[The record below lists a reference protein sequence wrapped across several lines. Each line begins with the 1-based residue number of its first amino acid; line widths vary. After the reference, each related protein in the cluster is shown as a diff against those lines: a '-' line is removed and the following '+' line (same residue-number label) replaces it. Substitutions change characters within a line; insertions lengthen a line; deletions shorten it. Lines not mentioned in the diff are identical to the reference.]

1 MEFKIE
7 TSELKY
13 VIKLLSAA
21 VVPSTTDG
29 PGRILIEASEEGV
42 LFLVNNNSV
51 AIEYL
56 CTTAKVKTEGKTSVV
71 FSKLQSFVLPFNN
84 WNDKFGSKETK
95 FKIVEKGL
103 EKSVYVYVDNVL
115 EDGTNFDGELKLSI
129 WDTYS
134 IQRPQAFRK
143 ANFILN
149 CGLMKLA
156 ISKVLYAVNPD
167 EVREYLQNVKVE
179 FGNDLITFVGTNGV
193 SLSEY
198 EMQNM
203 SGEKDSSFIIKY
215 DLMSALEKTLPLDDT
230 QLFIE
235 VTQNRIKTKFNSVLV
250 EGSQV
255 IGREYPPHKSAL
267 NAFSNHLKLNK
278 KALLNVLVPAQGI
291 LDPDDHFRL
300 TIEVMNGKLRLYN
313 DNVKFKSSMDLE
325 FDDDF
330 IIDVNGQF
338 VKKAIESIIDDEILM
353 KFSDSTGVLIF
364 DSANHENQK
373 SLITPI
379 RRR

>member
-29 PGRILIEASEEGV
+29 PGRILIAASQEGV

-56 CTTAKVKTEGKTSVV
+56 STTADVKTEGKTAII
-71 FSKLQSFVLPFNN
+71 FSKLQSFILPFNN

-95 FKIVEKGL
+95 FKIKQKGL
-103 EKSVYVYVDNVL
+103 EKSVFVYVDNVL

-134 IQRPQAFRK
+134 IQRPKPFNK

-149 CGLMKLA
+149 CGLMKSA
-156 ISKVLYAVNPD
+156 VAKVLYAVNPD

-179 FGNDLITFVGTNGV
+179 FKDDVITFVGTNGV

-198 EMQNM
+198 EMPNL
-203 SGEKDSSFIIKY
+203 SSEKNNSFILKY

-235 VTQNRIKTKFNSVLV
+235 VTPNRIKAKFNDILI

-255 IGREYPPHKSAL
+255 IGREYPPHKTAL
-267 NAFSNHLKLNK
+267 SAFSDFLKLNK
-278 KALLNVLVPAQGI
+278 KSLLNVLVPAQGI
-291 LDPDDHFRL
+291 LDSDDHFRL
-300 TIEVMNGKLRLYN
+300 TIEVKDGKLNLYN
-313 DNVKFKSSMDLE
+313 DNVKFKSSMDLA
-325 FDDDF
+325 FDGDF
-330 IIDVNGQF
+330 VIDVNGQL
-338 VKKAIESIIDDEILM
+338 VKKAIESIIDDEVLM
-353 KFSDSTGVLIF
+353 KFSNATGVLIF
-364 DSANHENQK
+364 DSANYENQK

>member
-7 TSELKY
+7 TSELKH

-51 AIEYL
+51 AIEYMS
-56 CTTAKVKTEGKTSVV
+56 TKAKVEAEGKTAII
-71 FSKLQSFVLPFNN
+71 FSKLQSFILPFNN
-84 WNDKFGSKETK
+84 WNDKFGSRETK
-95 FKIVEKGL
+95 FKIAEKKL
-103 EKSVYVYVDNVL
+103 EKSMYVYVDNVL
-115 EDGTNFDGELKLSI
+115 EDGTNFDGELKLSL

-134 IQRPQAFRK
+134 IQRPNPFGK

-149 CGLMKLA
+149 CGLMKSA
-156 ISKVLYAVNPD
+156 IAKVLYAVNPD
-167 EVREYLQNVKVE
+167 EVREHLQNIKVE
-179 FGNDLITFVGTNGV
+179 FKDDVIIFVGTNGV

-198 EMQNM
+198 EMKNI
-203 SGEKDSSFIIKY
+203 STEKNNSFIIKY

-235 VTQNRIKTKFNSVLV
+235 VTPNRIKAKFNDVLV

-267 NAFSNHLKLNK
+267 SAFSDHLKLNK
-278 KALLNVLVPAQGI
+278 KSLLNVLVPAQGV

-300 TIEVMNGKLRLYN
+300 TIELNNGKLNMYN
-313 DNVKFKSSMDLE
+313 DNVKFKSNMELA
-325 FDDDF
+325 FDKDF
-330 IIDVNGQF
+330 IIDVNGQLM
-338 VKKAIESIIDDEILM
+338 KKALESIIDEEVLM
-353 KFSDSTGVLIF
+353 KFSNATGVLIF
-364 DSANHENQK
+364 DSASYENQK